1 MMTLDDAAL
10 QVAKKLEKKG
20 KVGIDPAF
28 LAFLMDLLM
37 EFLPVLLDICKET
50 TETAPTACK
59 DMLKG
64 RPFRYW
70 FAARRVRRSVGR
82 RALRSMSLDASD
94 LLDAMLEVGATAE
107 PLEVAAIYEDV
118 CVARDNR

>member
-1 MMTLDDAAL
+1 MMTLNEATI
-10 QVAKKLEKKG
+10 QVARKLEKKG

-70 FAARRVRRSVGR
+70 YAARRVRRSVGHR
-82 RALRSMSLDASD
+82 MLRSLSLDASD
-94 LLDAMLEVGATAE
+94 LLDAMLEVGAAAE
-107 PLEVAAIYEDV
+107 PSEVAAIYEEV
-118 CVARDNR
+118 CVANDNR